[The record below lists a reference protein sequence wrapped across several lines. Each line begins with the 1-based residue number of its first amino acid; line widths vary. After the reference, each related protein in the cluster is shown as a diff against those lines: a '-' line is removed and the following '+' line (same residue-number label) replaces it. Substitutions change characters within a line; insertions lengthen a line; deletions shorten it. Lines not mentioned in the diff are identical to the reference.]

1 MNEQGPVEPAGD
13 IAQPQQPS
21 PQSMPPAPPTLPPP
35 VFGPVTEEMVQ
46 HLRNTK
52 PWVRFLS
59 ILAFVGSGLMIVGAF
74 FMLLA
79 GTVSREFGAGL
90 GLLMAFFYLLFAV
103 LYIYPSLMLFK
114 YASSIQSLVRD
125 RNPRGMT
132 DALRYQSAFWRFAG
146 ILAVVVLCVYAL
158 VLIVLMFVGI
168 AGLATRFR

>member
-1 MNEQGPVEPAGD
+1 MSEQEPMDPLGD
-13 IAQPQQPS
+13 SAKQPTP
-21 PQSMPPAPPTLPPP
+21 PPTPPTFPPP

-46 HLRNTK
+46 HLRDTK

-59 ILAFVGSGLMIVGAF
+59 IMMFIGSGLMILGAL

-79 GTVSREFGAGL
+79 GAISRDLGAVFGAM
-90 GLLMAFFYLLFAV
+90 MAFVYILLAA

-125 RNPRGMT
+125 RNPRSMT
-132 DALRYQSAFWRFAG
+132 DALGYQKAFWRFAG
-146 ILAVVVLCVYAL
+146 ILTMVMLCVYAL

-168 AGLATRFR
+168 AGLASRFR